1 MKNSNSLSL
10 DFLSTKPQAAA
21 QVLQALA
28 AEQAALYL
36 EIVPVRI
43 LGPVIQQ
50 METWPAARILDLL
63 PLEQN
68 AAIFAQLNYRT
79 VAALLRQQQEK
90 RRSAL
95 LQVLPTQ
102 LARPLTLSLAYQEN
116 TVGAWIDM
124 STPHFYPE
132 LLARDCLELLK
143 KIPQRFGSS
152 LAVISHSHRIIGVV
166 TLDILLISSD
176 NQTLGQLMDSTVTPL
191 PAEMS
196 LDEAKNTPDWHRHS
210 TLPVRSSNGT
220 YLGTLSRT
228 ALRKALATSQPP
240 ATPVLGDSVLAH
252 LARAMVSTATGLL
265 SLSSAN
271 NIPWHADES
280 EPHGGHGNDR
290 EQRHGE

>member
-1 MKNSNSLSL
+1 MKNPDSLSL
-10 DFLSTKPQAAA
+10 DFLSTKPQASA
-21 QVLQALA
+21 QVLQTLA
-28 AEQAALYL
+28 EEQAALYL
-36 EIVPVRI
+36 EHVPVRI

-79 VAALLRQQQEK
+79 VAALLRQQQER

-95 LQVLPTQ
+95 LQVLPSQ

-124 STPHFYPE
+124 STPHFHPD
-132 LLARDCLELLK
+132 LTVRDCLDLLK
-143 KIPQRFGSS
+143 KIQQPFGSS
-152 LAVISHSHRIIGVV
+152 LPVISHSHRIIGVV
-166 TLDILLISSD
+166 TLDKLLISTD
-176 NQTLGQLMDSTVTPL
+176 NQPLGQLMDPRVTPL

-196 LDEAKNTPDWHRHS
+196 LDQARNTPDWHRHS

-228 ALRKALATSQPP
+228 ALRKALATNQPTT
-240 ATPVLGDSVLAH
+240 TPVLGDSVLAH
-252 LARAMVSTATGLL
+252 LARAMISTATGLL

-271 NIPWHADES
+271 NIHWHEDPG
-280 EPHGGHGNDR
+280 EPGIGNPGNGGQSHGG
-290 EQRHGE
+290 